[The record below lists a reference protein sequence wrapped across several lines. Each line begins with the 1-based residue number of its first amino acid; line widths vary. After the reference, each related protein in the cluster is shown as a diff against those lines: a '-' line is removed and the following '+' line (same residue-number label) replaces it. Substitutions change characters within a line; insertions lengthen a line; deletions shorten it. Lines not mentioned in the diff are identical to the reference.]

1 MPAPSTPPFLSA
13 LWTGSFRGS
22 SLRRTY
28 KIGRG
33 LSRNQAVKGGMY
45 HSGMP
50 SSARYRALLVA
61 ELPSAGFREQRLQA
75 PFPAG
80 SIAGCLSLAKVTGYG
95 RSMSITIAAEIGAVR
110 RLKIRLTPW
119 S

>member
-1 MPAPSTPPFLSA
+1 
-13 LWTGSFRGS
+13 
-22 SLRRTY
+22 
-28 KIGRG
+28 
-33 LSRNQAVKGGMY
+33 MY